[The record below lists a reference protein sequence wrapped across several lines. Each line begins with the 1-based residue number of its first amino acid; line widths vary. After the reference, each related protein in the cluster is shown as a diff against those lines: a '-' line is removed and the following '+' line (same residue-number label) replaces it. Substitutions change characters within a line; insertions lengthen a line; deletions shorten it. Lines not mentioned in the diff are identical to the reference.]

1 MMVLAG
7 WEGSDSGHGG
17 DAQARFPVPH
27 HGSFCDWLILG
38 TATPAAATAA
48 AVVSAGY
55 LVRET
60 HRPGLMLPRVGP
72 SPFGP
77 RVLAR
82 TAALVLGYSQ
92 LGDGTPLPTT
102 LPTATTSIDYSFWI
116 TYMGYTGSIPTE
128 YGAMTALS
136 YLDISYSGLSGPG
149 LSGNIPSQVSCVR
162 LWQSLSVFYSPTK
175 SKTHIHYITAHTNP
189 PCTMRNIRT
198 SSTVAGAT

>member
-1 MMVLAG
+1 MTVLAG
-7 WEGSDSGHGG
+7 WEGSDSGRGG
-17 DAQARFPVPH
+17 DAEARFPVPR
-27 HGSFCDWLILG
+27 HGSFCDWLILE

-55 LVRET
+55 LVREM
-60 HRPGLMLPRVGP
+60 HRPGLMPPRVDP
-72 SPFGP
+72 APFGP

-102 LPTATTSIDYSFWI
+102 LPTATTSIDYNYWMWFV
-116 TYMGYTGSIPTE
+116 GYTGTIPTE

-136 YLDISYSGLSGPG
+136 YLDISYNGFSGPG

-162 LWQSLSVFYSPTK
+162 LWQILSVIPPQNPKPIS
-175 SKTHIHYITAHTNP
+175 IT
-189 PCTMRNIRT
+189 
-198 SSTVAGAT
+198 